1 MTTFFTYEQMNEDVV
16 KWLGR
21 CYHEIEFI
29 PLGPEEFPYCKHC
42 RRQDIS
48 WHWEYPDGHCVR
60 IPDDRPDFSKGTGII
75 LLLKEMMKRED
86 WKLFADMIIGV
97 RVLNHHYVHTDYI
110 IEEGALLKAVWEWS
124 RRQDVPSHNIGDGEY
139 RPTGDKLVLKR
150 RENNAI

>member
-1 MTTFFTYEQMNEDVV
+1 MSDPNKEGEGMTTEQMNEDVA

-21 CYHEIEFI
+21 CWHDVDRNRRF
-29 PLGPEEFPYCKHC
+29 FPICNVC
-42 RRQDIS
+42 GAEGNS
-48 WHWEYPDGHCVR
+48 TFN
-60 IPDDRPDFSKGTGII
+60 PDFSQGAGII
-75 LLLKEMMKRED
+75 LLLEETMKRED

-124 RRQDVPSHNIGDGEY
+124 RRQDAPRHNIGNGKY

-150 RENNAI
+150 RER

>member
-1 MTTFFTYEQMNEDVV
+1 MALRKQGDSRLSKRAKEEGKEGEGMTTFFTYEQMNEDVV

-110 IEEGALLKAVWEWS
+110 IEEGALLKAV
-124 RRQDVPSHNIGDGEY
+124 
-139 RPTGDKLVLKR
+139 
-150 RENNAI
+150 